1 MGGPTPIQPLPFKCR
16 MFQDVTATEAAVT
29 KPAAPAGKDG
39 KYEVLFPVGIPDQ
52 GVFQWADMFLQKHPE
67 YTELSNRSIR
77 NMMHSGGANAAAGT
91 SRDNANLGSAAD
103 VKNLR
108 QIF

>member
-52 GVFQWADMFLQKHPE
+52 GIFQWADMFLEKHPE
-67 YTELSNRSIR
+67 YTELSSRSLR
-77 NMMHSGGANAAAGT
+77 DMKRSSGANT
-91 SRDNANLGSAAD
+91 GSGNSNDGALQAAD
-103 VKNLR
+103 AKSLR
-108 QIF
+108 QVLD